1 MTDAVA
7 DFQELVAGGPF
18 APVSDP
24 YSIYRRLRDEQPAL
38 RLGGRKRPTFVVSRH
53 DDVRDVLRDN
63 ALFSSRANAR
73 GTSLV
78 MGRTI
83 VEMDGAEHLRH
94 RKLITPS
101 LAPRALRGDFPELV
115 RKLAHTIA
123 DEFPADGL
131 DLVPDFTFRY
141 PLRVFVEILG
151 LPADEVQRFHEWA
164 AALSLIQ
171 IDPGKALDASKRMRE
186 ALLPIVQRK
195 RSEPGDDLISSL
207 AAAEVDGAR
216 MDDEEVVSFLRLL
229 VSAGAETTFHLL
241 GSALHVLLEDP
252 GLQARVREDA
262 ALIEPLLWETL
273 RWETPVAVLPREATA
288 DTQIAGVEMPQGS
301 ELMLLI
307 GSACR
312 DERHYAEPD
321 RFELERDNSDSLAFG
336 LGKHYCAGSR
346 LALLEARIG
355 LEVLF
360 ERLGEL
366 RPAPGERSEI
376 LGFAF
381 RGPDAL
387 RVARG

>member
-7 DFQELVAGGPF
+7 DFLSLVAGGPF
-18 APVSDP
+18 SPVNDP
-24 YSIYRRLRDEQPAL
+24 YRIYRRLRDEQPVLQMA
-38 RLGGRKRPTFVVSRH
+38 GRKRPTFVLSRH
-53 DDVRDVLRDN
+53 DDVREVLRDDE
-63 ALFSSRANAR
+63 LFSSRANAR

-83 VEMDGAEHLRH
+83 IEMDGAEHLRH
-94 RKLITPS
+94 RKLITPA

-115 RKLAHTIA
+115 RRLAHAIV
-123 DEFPADGL
+123 DDFPSGGV
-131 DLVPDFTFRY
+131 DLVPAFTFVY

-151 LPADEVQRFHEWA
+151 LPADELKRFHEWA
-164 AALSLIQ
+164 IALTLIQ
-171 IDPGKALDASKRMRE
+171 IEPEKALEASRQLRE

-216 MDDEEVVSFLRLL
+216 MSDEEVVSFLRLL

-241 GSALHVLLEDP
+241 GSALHVLIENP
-252 GLQARVREDA
+252 ELQARVRADG

-288 DTQIAGVEMPQGS
+288 DTKVAGVEIPEGAD
-301 ELMLLI
+301 LMLLI

-312 DERHYAEPD
+312 DERHYRDPD
-321 RFELERDNSDSLAFG
+321 RFDLERDNSDVLAFG

-366 RPAPGERSEI
+366 RPAAGERSRI

-387 RVARG
+387 HVARD